1 MCFVSLSWVCF
12 VVNNVIDYVE
22 RIDSEMMRYM
32 LSAALNSIRSLEKN

>member
-12 VVNNVIDYVE
+12 VVNSVIDYVE

-32 LSAALNSIRSLEKN
+32 LSAALNSIHSLEKN